1 MEKMTPPG
9 RTFCFHRNLTPFVK
23 DQFVLVS
30 KFIGKHLPS
39 TSTCPSNIKFDIE
52 SIILEKYMIKYIHNL
67 LLKVRN
73 L

>member
-1 MEKMTPPG
+1 MKKVAPFGWTFVSMEKMTPPG

-52 SIILEKYMIKYIHNL
+52 SIISG
-67 LLKVRN
+67 KVHD
-73 L
+73 